1 MNVYS
6 SVGNFIMDCNHSK
19 AAVFFIF
26 SPSGKLGT
34 LLLKEDMTLIKVW
47 AFFFN
52 PLSANS
58 DQDQFSPSIIH
69 TLSTDKL

>member
-1 MNVYS
+1 MWN
-6 SVGNFIMDCNHSK
+6 SVGQFIMDCNHSK
-19 AAVFFIF
+19 AAVFFFF
-26 SPSGKLGT
+26 SSLGKLGT
-34 LLLKEDMTLIKVW
+34 LLLKEDMTLIQVW

-58 DQDQFSPSIIH
+58 DQDQFSPNIIH